1 MFGMLSKCIPLVLVL
16 GMAGVATF
24 APLTGQ
30 DRSARHGTT
39 ERIKVHGRSLE
50 GNLEGDSPDRDVSI
64 YLPPTY
70 TDHPNRRYP
79 VLYMLHGFTDTD
91 AKWFGLD
98 AHSWMMPLPAIID
111 KALEE
116 GATREMIVVMP
127 NAYTRYKGSMYSNS
141 ITTGDWER
149 FIAGDLVGRIDS
161 HYRTI
166 AGAAS
171 RGLAGHSMGGYGT
184 IRIGM
189 KYPDVFSSI
198 YLMSP
203 CCMTPDFLLHQGPTE
218 ASEAESI
225 RTMDEVAKA
234 GFWVSALFASSAAWA
249 PAPKRPPF
257 YLDLPFENGAP
268 ISMVT
273 AKFAANAPLALI
285 DQYIANIKRL
295 HGIAFDIGTK
305 DDAVNAA
312 TIKPLDDVLTSYGIP
327 HVYETYD
334 GNHLNHIGERIETK
348 VLPFFSKN
356 LVAQ

>member
-1 MFGMLSKCIPLVLVL
+1 MLYPTRLSGTSNWKPPLLMLVPTVSKTFVFSNCCCLWRDKMFGMLSKCIPLVLVL

-149 FIAGDLVGRIDS
+149 FIAGDLVERIDS

-171 RGLAGHSMGGYGT
+171 RGLAGHSMGGYGA

-203 CCMTPDFLLHQGPTE
+203 CCMTPDFLLHQGQPRHPRR
-218 ASEAESI
+218 S
-225 RTMDEVAKA
+225 
-234 GFWVSALFASSAAWA
+234 LFAPWMRLR
-249 PAPKRPPF
+249 K
-257 YLDLPFENGAP
+257 LDSG
-268 ISMVT
+268 
-273 AKFAANAPLALI
+273 
-285 DQYIANIKRL
+285 
-295 HGIAFDIGTK
+295 
-305 DDAVNAA
+305 
-312 TIKPLDDVLTSYGIP
+312 
-327 HVYETYD
+327 
-334 GNHLNHIGERIETK
+334 
-348 VLPFFSKN
+348 
-356 LVAQ
+356 